1 MFIIT
6 NDILK
11 DDSIFSNPNIYVDYN
26 AGYIYQIL
34 KQEELDKIE
43 NTYNLFTNNKDLV
56 LITTIYIFLVFIVI
70 LFPVIKRFFNNSYN
84 TLLFTT
90 QICKFIY
97 ILKILI

>member
-11 DDSIFSNPNIYVDYN
+11 DDSIFYNQNIYVDYN

-43 NTYNLFTNNKDLV
+43 NTYNLFETNKDLF
-56 LITTIYIFLVFIVI
+56 LITSIYIFSVFLVI
-70 LFPVIKRFFNNSYN
+70 LFPIIKKFFNNSYN
-84 TLLFTT
+84 TLIFTT

-97 ILKILI
+97 IVKLLI